1 MDTSC
6 AVPLLGPMT
15 PATTGAPSHM
25 AMASWRSAAVDP
37 GTAAHGRRSP
47 EASPSP
53 VPLSRVVESE
63 QSPTLSVQLKLG
75 RSICSASRPVML
87 SKR

>member
-1 MDTSC
+1 
-6 AVPLLGPMT
+6 MT

-25 AMASWRSAAVDP
+25 RHMPRRHMAMDSWRSAAVRP
-37 GTAAHGRRSP
+37 GTAAHGSLSP

-53 VPLSRVVESE
+53 VPLSRVVDSE
-63 QSPTLSVQLKLG
+63 QSPTESVHEKLG